1 MQSVSPDKTALDSI
15 LGILKRVQEDN
26 AKLLE
31 RVHEDNAKLVAHNN
45 ELVAHNNELIAVLI
59 AQSNAHS
66 KQFVS
71 PPPSF
76 EDFSS
81 SARCNSTTSSLSEL
95 TDQTETSFSEFSSQF
110 MESRSFKLLR
120 EHRLGGFII
129 DHV

>member
-15 LGILKRVQEDN
+15 LLGIIKRVQEDN
-26 AKLLE
+26 G
-31 RVHEDNAKLVAHNN
+31 KLVAHNN
-45 ELVAHNNELIAVLI
+45 ELVAHNNQLVAHNNELVAALI

-71 PPPSF
+71 PPPSSF

-81 SARCNSTTSSLSEL
+81 SARCNSTTSSLLSEL
-95 TDQTETSFSEFSSQF
+95 TGPTETSFSEFSSQF
-110 MESRSFKLLR
+110 MESQSFKPLR